1 MTTHS
6 PAWRHPSRMGPTGNN
21 SRDPDSPTR
30 GGQGMR
36 TAVRSLVMSATLAAA
51 SSGAVYGG
59 WAVTTVDDFPDYA
72 VAGKPL
78 TLTWMVRQH
87 GHTVL
92 TDLHG
97 SVEAVSGRQRF
108 SIPASRSGGKYSV
121 TLTFPTQGRW
131 TMAIRHGFG
140 GETRALPALRV
151 VAPTQPT
158 PAAIPEV
165 TRGQRLFVT
174 KGCITCHGEIKAGP
188 KLAGR
193 RFDNAWLA
201 TFLAKPARSSALP
214 RNEAPMP
221 DLGLLPREVAALVAF
236 VNAPPQAA
244 QR

>member
-1 MTTHS
+1 
-6 PAWRHPSRMGPTGNN
+6 
-21 SRDPDSPTR
+21 
-30 GGQGMR
+30 MR
-36 TAVRSLVMSATLAAA
+36 TAIRLLVLSATLAAV

-59 WAVTTVDDFPDYA
+59 WAVTTVDDFPDHA
-72 VAGKPL
+72 VAGRPL

-92 TDLHG
+92 TDLRG

-108 SIPASRSGGKYSV
+108 EIPAGRSGGRYSA
-121 TLTFPTQGRW
+121 TLTFPSEGEW
-131 TMAIRHGFG
+131 TIAIRHGFG
-140 GETRALPALRV
+140 GETRALPTLRV
-151 VAPTQPT
+151 VAATQPT
-158 PAAIPEV
+158 PAAISEV

-188 KLAGR
+188 ELAGR

-201 TFLAKPARSSALP
+201 KFLAKPARSQALP

-236 VNAPPQAA
+236 VNAPQQSA